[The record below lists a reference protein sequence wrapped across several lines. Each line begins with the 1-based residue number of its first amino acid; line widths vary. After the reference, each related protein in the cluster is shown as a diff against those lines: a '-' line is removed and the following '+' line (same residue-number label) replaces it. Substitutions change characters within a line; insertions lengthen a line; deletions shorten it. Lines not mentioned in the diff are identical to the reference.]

1 MRKETI
7 FAKIRREL
15 SFIYDKE
22 ITLQTNFVED
32 LNMDR
37 LDLAALISDIEDGF
51 NINAD
56 NFSEKPLT
64 VEDLVDKIWEQVRA
78 RRSMEIFKMLK
89 YNPPCPF
96 RLSTRECAESSE
108 GKCCCECD
116 KYENCEAACKNTP
129 EKCGRLERWQKE
141 EG

>member
-78 RRSMEIFKMLK
+78 RRSMEKKERILAEEKG
-89 YNPPCPF
+89 
-96 RLSTRECAESSE
+96 LSNE
-108 GKCCCECD
+108 D
-116 KYENCEAACKNTP
+116 
-129 EKCGRLERWQKE
+129 
-141 EG
+141 